1 VRGSNPAPPSSSPDP
16 GAATPAPAA
25 APAAAP
31 GPLSADERRALEEE
45 RDFLVRSLD
54 DLDEELAVG
63 NVYLDEYERLHD
75 EYVARAAEVLRSLD
89 HGRDERHVRPEVPRW
104 KRVAVALG
112 VTAFAVTTCALLARV
127 LGERLEG
134 ETVTGNA
141 QNDPAARQAQ
151 LEAARDANP
160 LEAGP
165 HLALARFLLQQ
176 SDLTHAVQEFDE
188 AFRLDQTSAEAAA
201 YGGWIRA
208 LVAGRVTDATQRSE
222 LYQTALDRLN
232 LAVAADPGYADAH
245 FFRGMTQCLGFGNA
259 TDAVAEWQ
267 RYLDLTGTTG
277 DFASQ
282 IQGFISAPPCTAPAG
297 PAPPDGATATTVAG
311 APTTVPAA
319 TTATTVVATAASA
332 GP

>member
-1 VRGSNPAPPSSSPDP
+1 VSESRSAPPTAPSPDR
-16 GAATPAPAA
+16 GAS
-25 APAAAP
+25 
-31 GPLSADERRALEEE
+31 GPLSAEDRRALEEE

-54 DLDEELAVG
+54 DLDEELSIG
-63 NVYLDEYERLHD
+63 NVYLDEYERLRD
-75 EYVARAAEVLRSLD
+75 EYVARAAEVLRSLE
-89 HGRDERHVRPEVPRW
+89 HGRDERPARHEVPRW

-141 QNDPAARQAQ
+141 QNDESARQAE
-151 LEAARDANP
+151 LEAARDQNP

-165 HLALARFLLQQ
+165 HVALARFLLQQ
-176 SDLTHAVQEFDE
+176 DDLTRAVQEYDE
-188 AFRLDQTSAEAAA
+188 AFRLDGTSAEAAA

-208 LVAGRVTDATQRSE
+208 LVAGRVTDPTQQAE
-222 LYQTALDRLN
+222 LYQAALDRLN

-245 FFRGMTQCLGFGNA
+245 FFRGMTLCYGFDQA

-267 RYLDLTGTTG
+267 RYLDLTDSTG
-277 DFASQ
+277 DFATQ
-282 IQGFISAPPCTAPAG
+282 IQRFIAQPPCGTPAG
-297 PAPPDGATATTVAG
+297 PTPSDTATATTAVA
-311 APTTVPAA
+311 AA
-319 TTATTVVATAASA
+319 TTTAAPAAAGPATATTAAA

>member
-1 VRGSNPAPPSSSPDP
+1 VSESRSAPPTTTPPDPAPRS
-16 GAATPAPAA
+16 
-25 APAAAP
+25 
-31 GPLSADERRALEEE
+31 GPLTAAERRALVEE

-54 DLDEELAVG
+54 DLDEELAIG

-75 EYVARAAEVLRSLD
+75 EYVARAAEVLRSLE
-89 HGRDERHVRPEVPRW
+89 HGHDERPVRHEVARW

-141 QNDPAARQAQ
+141 QNDPAARQAE
-151 LEAARDANP
+151 LEAARDQNP

-165 HLALARFLLQQ
+165 HLALARFYLQEQ
-176 SDLTHAVQEFDE
+176 QDLTKAVQEFDE
-188 AFRLDQTSAEAAA
+188 AFRLDGTNAEAAA
-201 YGGWIRA
+201 YGGWIRS
-208 LVAGRVTDATQRSE
+208 LVAGRVADEAQRAE
-222 LYQTALDRLN
+222 LYQTAMARLD
-232 LAVAADPGYADAH
+232 LAVTADPGYADAH
-245 FFRGMTQCLGFGNA
+245 FFRGMTLCYGFAKA

-277 DFASQ
+277 DFAAQ
-282 IQGFISAPPCTAPAG
+282 IQGFIAQPPCAAPAG
-297 PAPPDGATATTVAG
+297 PTPSDTATATTAVATPTTTAATVAG
-311 APTTVPAA
+311 TDPA
-319 TTATTVVATAASA
+319 VVTAASA